1 MSAKINNTV
10 KENTKIEN
18 TKFVFGLPELPQLL
32 DYTTEQFNCKG
43 CENLCLIS
51 ELDFKNTITVE
62 THNYASLQKNNQKF
76 FTGNK
81 CEKVYTN
88 KGKNNAKGD
97 NHYNFKLKLLNSFI
111 KQKSPQNRITVGIP
125 RALNMYENFPFWS
138 ELFFHCGINVV
149 VSRPST
155 FKQYEKG
162 IGTVMSDNI
171 CFPAKL
177 VHGHIYDLLE
187 MKVDRIFF
195 PFVVYETKEHPS
207 VANSF
212 NCPVVTGYAEVIKS
226 SIDTAE
232 KFNVPLD
239 SPTINFEDE
248 VLLKKACYE
257 YLKKLANT
265 TVKGRMQYAP
275 TNPQCNDRRGV
286 LHTPFKFNK
295 NIFDIAF
302 EKAFKKF
309 EEFRNSLKQNCI
321 KIFEKA
327 VAENRTVIMVA
338 GRPYHTDQLIQ
349 HKLTD
354 MISEFGVDII
364 SDDLI
369 RNDDYL
375 QFSELN
381 TVSQW
386 TYTNRIMRAAQ
397 FVGQTETDMHFIE
410 ITSFGCGPDAFV
422 VDEVSEILKSYGKTF
437 TLLKVD
443 DVSNIGSLKL
453 RVRSLLES
461 LKFKNATE
469 PEKYKL
475 KQTPNYKK
483 SDKNKTILAPFFSE
497 FYSPFVKTFFE
508 MMGYK
513 FVNLPPSC
521 EKSIEYGL
529 KYANNEICYPATLV
543 IGDIIRALE
552 SGEWNLNEIV
562 IGMTQTGGQCRA
574 TNYIMLIKKALLSAG
589 YEDIP
594 VISIAF
600 ADDMQNQQE
609 FILDYKPFVKT
620 AMFAM
625 LYADS
630 ISKMYYSAAAH
641 EKKIRN
647 EKLEIRNGGKGG
659 KGEQTSP
666 LQNDAS
672 VGAGSAC
679 PTTQS
684 DPHSA
689 QSDRHCAQSDRHC
702 EQSEAI
708 QNFKNN
714 NKNTVDCFG
723 SRLAMTGT
731 GVTNGTVGARHAV
744 PLLSQSIQL
753 RDKYISEVQEFVK
766 QKDIKGILKLLHS
779 ATEDFNSIIDITKN
793 PPKIGIVGEIYV
805 KYNSIGHKNVV
816 NWLVEQGVEVVMPPI
831 LSFFIQYFVNRK
843 VNIRENLNRKKLFDG
858 FYPWAIKKVI
868 DSAIKQV
875 EKIASNYKLWMPFG
889 DIEAEAKEAEK
900 IITLATQFGEG
911 WLIPAEISNFN
922 KHGIQNVVSL
932 QPFGCIAN
940 HIISKGIEKR
950 IKSFY
955 PRMNLL
961 FLDFD
966 SGVSDVNVHNRL
978 HFMISQSQA

>member
-1 MSAKINNTV
+1 MTKDINEKKSTV
-10 KENTKIEN
+10 ENSTAITKNKAEKN
-18 TKFVFGLPELPQLL
+18 EKFVFGMAELPKLL
-32 DYTTEQFNCKG
+32 EYSTEQFNCKG

-51 ELDFKNTITVE
+51 KLTFTSEK
-62 THNYASLQKNNQKF
+62 SF

-88 KGKNNAKGD
+88 KGKNAQKGD
-97 NHYNFKLKLLNSFI
+97 NHYNFKLKQLNNFI
-111 KQKSPQNRITVGIP
+111 KPKIEKNHLTVGIP

-138 ELFFHCGINVV
+138 ELFAECGINVV
-149 VSRPST
+149 FSRPST

-162 IGTVMSDNI
+162 IGSVMSDNI

-177 VHGHIYDLLE
+177 MHGHIHDLLE
-187 MKVDRIFF
+187 MKVNRIFF
-195 PFVVYETKEHPS
+195 PFVVYEKKEHPS

-226 SIDTAE
+226 SIDTATR
-232 KFNVPLD
+232 FNVPFD
-239 SPTINFEDE
+239 SPAINFEDE

-257 YLKKLANT
+257 YL
-265 TVKGRMQYAP
+265 Q
-275 TNPQCNDRRGV
+275 
-286 LHTPFKFNK
+286 KFQISRK
-295 NIFDIAF
+295 IFEKAF
-302 EKAFKKF
+302 EKATQKF
-309 EEFRNSLKQNCI
+309 DEFRNNLKQNCV

-354 MISEFGVDII
+354 MIAEFGVDVI

-369 RNDDYL
+369 RSDDYSK
-375 QFSELN
+375 FSELN

-386 TYTNRIMRAAQ
+386 SYTNRIMRAAQ

-475 KQTPNYKK
+475 KQTPQYRA
-483 SDKNKTILAPFFSE
+483 SDKTKTILVPFFSE

-513 FVNLPPSC
+513 FVNLPPSD

-543 IGDIIRALE
+543 IGDVIRALE
-552 SGEWNLNEIV
+552 SGDWNLDDIV

-589 YEDIP
+589 YEHIP

-600 ADDMQNQQE
+600 DDDMQNQQE
-609 FILDYKPFVKT
+609 FILDYKPLVRT
-620 AMFAM
+620 AIFAA

-630 ISKMYYSAAAH
+630 ISKIYYSAAAH
-641 EKKIRN
+641 EKQ
-647 EKLEIRNGGKGG
+647 KG
-659 KGEQTSP
+659 Q
-666 LQNDAS
+666 
-672 VGAGSAC
+672 
-679 PTTQS
+679 
-684 DPHSA
+684 
-689 QSDRHCAQSDRHC
+689 
-702 EQSEAI
+702 AI
-708 QNFKNN
+708 
-714 NKNTVDCFG
+714 
-723 SRLAMTGT
+723 A
-731 GVTNGTVGARHAV
+731 
-744 PLLSQSIQL
+744 L
-753 RDKYISEVQEFVK
+753 RDKYIGEVQKCVRQRNVK
-766 QKDIKGILKLLHS
+766 EMLELLRL
-779 ATEDFNSIIDITKN
+779 ATEDFNSVIDTTKN

-816 NWLVEQGVEVVMPPI
+816 NWLVEQDVEVVMPPI

-843 VNIRENLNRKKLFDG
+843 VNIRENLERKKLFDD
-858 FYPWAIKKVI
+858 FYPLIIRKFIDGAIKKV
-868 DSAIKQV
+868 S
-875 EKIASNYKLWMPFG
+875 KIAANYKLWMPFG
-889 DIEAEAKEAEK
+889 DIDEEAREAEK

-922 KHGIQNVVSL
+922 KHNIQNVVSL

-940 HIISKGIEKR
+940 HIISKGIEKK

-955 PRMNLL
+955 PQMNLL

-978 HFMISQSQA
+978 HFMIKNAHSQLG

>member
-1 MSAKINNTV
+1 MLPKQNEFNNVEKTEKIQET
-10 KENTKIEN
+10 IEN
-18 TKFVFGLPELPQLL
+18 FVFGLPELPQLL
-32 DYTTEQFNCKG
+32 EYSTEQFNCQG

-51 ELDFKNTITVE
+51 KLTFTSGK
-62 THNYASLQKNNQKF
+62 SF

-88 KGKNNAKGD
+88 KGKDNAKGD
-97 NHYNFKLKLLNSFI
+97 NHYNFKLKQLNSFI
-111 KQKSPQNRITVGIP
+111 KPKSEKNHITIGIP

-138 ELFFHCGINVV
+138 ELLAECGINVV
-149 VSRPST
+149 LSRPST

-162 IGTVMSDNI
+162 IGSVMSDNI

-177 VHGHIYDLLE
+177 VHGHIHDLLE
-187 MKVDRIFF
+187 MHVSRIFF
-195 PFVVYETKEHPS
+195 PFVVYEKKEHPN

-226 SIDTAE
+226 SIDTAAR
-232 KFNVPLD
+232 FNVPFD
-239 SPTINFEDE
+239 SPAINFEDE
-248 VLLKKACYE
+248 VLLKKACYQ
-257 YLKKLANT
+257 YLKK
-265 TVKGRMQYAP
+265 
-275 TNPQCNDRRGV
+275 
-286 LHTPFKFNK
+286 FKISQSVFNS
-295 NIFDIAF
+295 AF
-302 EKAFKKF
+302 EKAFHKF

-327 VAENRTVIMVA
+327 VAENRTLIMVA

-354 MISEFGVDII
+354 MIADFGVDVI

-369 RNDDYL
+369 RSDDYAK
-375 QFSELN
+375 FTELN

-469 PEKYKL
+469 PEQYKL
-475 KQTPNYKK
+475 KQTPHYNRA
-483 SDKNKTILAPFFSE
+483 SDKKKTILAPFFSE
-497 FYSPFVKTFFE
+497 FYSPFVRTFFE

-513 FVNLPPSC
+513 FINLPPSD

-543 IGDIIRALE
+543 IGDVIRALE
-552 SGEWNLNEIV
+552 SGEWDLNDIV

-574 TNYIMLIKKALLSAG
+574 TNYIMLIKKALLAAG
-589 YEDIP
+589 YEHIP

-600 ADDMQNQQE
+600 DDAMQNQQE
-609 FILDYKPFVKT
+609 FVLDYKPLAKT
-620 AMFAM
+620 AIFAA

-630 ISKMYYSAAAH
+630 ISKIYYSAAAH
-641 EKKIRN
+641 EKQ
-647 EKLEIRNGGKGG
+647 KG
-659 KGEQTSP
+659 Q
-666 LQNDAS
+666 
-672 VGAGSAC
+672 
-679 PTTQS
+679 
-684 DPHSA
+684 
-689 QSDRHCAQSDRHC
+689 
-702 EQSEAI
+702 AI
-708 QNFKNN
+708 
-714 NKNTVDCFG
+714 
-723 SRLAMTGT
+723 A
-731 GVTNGTVGARHAV
+731 
-744 PLLSQSIQL
+744 L
-753 RDKYISEVQEFVK
+753 RDKYIDEVQKYVQQRNRNGMLE
-766 QKDIKGILKLLHS
+766 LLHK
-779 ATEDFNSIIDITKN
+779 ATEDFNSVIDVTKN

-816 NWLVEQGVEVVMPPI
+816 NWLVEQNIEVVMPPI

-843 VNIRENLNRKKLFDG
+843 VNIRENLDRKKLFDN
-858 FYPWAIKKVI
+858 FYPMIIKKVI
-868 DSAIKQV
+868 DGAINKV
-875 EKIASNYKLWMPFG
+875 SKVASNYKLWMPFG
-889 DIEAEAKEAEK
+889 DIDEEAREAEK

-922 KHGIQNVVSL
+922 KHNIQNVVSL

-940 HIISKGIEKR
+940 HIISKGIEKK

-955 PRMNLL
+955 PKMNLL

-978 HFMISQSQA
+978 HFMIKNAQEHSLEQVEARA

>member
-1 MSAKINNTV
+1 
-10 KENTKIEN
+10 
-18 TKFVFGLPELPQLL
+18 LPELPHFL

-51 ELDFKNTITVE
+51 KLTFNDISTVGAGVKPAP
-62 THNYASLQKNNQKF
+62 TTKVQADPAPTNKF

-88 KGKNNAKGD
+88 KGKNTQKGD
-97 NHYNFKLKLLNSFI
+97 NHYDFKLKLLNSFI
-111 KQKSPQNRITVGIP
+111 KPVKPSTVGALHATPLQKHPITVGIP

-138 ELFFHCGINVV
+138 ELFYECGINVV

-177 VHGHIYDLLE
+177 MHGHIYDLLE
-187 MKVDRIFF
+187 MKVARIFF

-212 NCPVVTGYAEVIKS
+212 NCPVVTGYAEVLKS
-226 SIDTAE
+226 SIDTAT
-232 KFNVPLD
+232 KFNIPLD
-239 SPTINFEDE
+239 SPTINFDDE

-257 YLKKLANT
+257 YLKQLADT
-265 TVKGRMQYAP
+265 TVKGRKQYAP
-275 TNPQCNDRRGV
+275 TNNADRRGV
-286 LHTPFKFNK
+286 SHTPFKFNK
-295 NIFDIAF
+295 EIFENAF
-302 EKAFKKF
+302 EKALKKF
-309 EEFRNSLKQNCI
+309 QEFRNSLKQNCI
-321 KIFEKA
+321 RIFEKA

-354 MISEFGVDII
+354 MISEFGVDVI

-369 RNDDYL
+369 RDDDYSN
-375 QFSELN
+375 FSELN

-386 TYTNRIMRAAQ
+386 SYTNRIMRAAQ

-422 VDEVSEILKSYGKTF
+422 VDEVGEILKSYGKTF

-475 KQTPNYKK
+475 KQTPQFRA
-483 SDKNKTILAPFFSE
+483 SDRNKTILAPFFSE
-497 FYSPFVKTFFE
+497 FYSPFVQTFFE

-513 FVNLPPSC
+513 YITLPPSD

-543 IGDIIRALE
+543 IGDVIRELKNIENGQA
-552 SGEWNLNEIV
+552 SGDWDLNNIV
-562 IGMTQTGGQCRA
+562 ICMTQTGGQCRA

-589 YEDIP
+589 YENIP

-600 ADDMQNQQE
+600 DDDLQNQQE
-609 FILDYKPFVKT
+609 FILDYKPLAKT
-620 AMFAM
+620 AIFAA

-641 EKKIRN
+641 EENNTSPYPLK
-647 EKLEIRNGGKGG
+647 
-659 KGEQTSP
+659 KGE
-666 LQNDAS
+666 LV
-672 VGAGSAC
+672 VG
-679 PTTQS
+679 T
-684 DPHSA
+684 
-689 QSDRHCAQSDRHC
+689 
-702 EQSEAI
+702 
-708 QNFKNN
+708 
-714 NKNTVDCFG
+714 
-723 SRLAMTGT
+723 RLA
-731 GVTNGTVGARHAV
+731 VSDIERARQAV
-744 PLLSQSIQL
+744 SLHSPFLRGQGDATKSKSLAL
-753 RDKYISEVQEFVK
+753 RDKYISEVQPLVK
-766 QKDIKGILKLLHS
+766 QKNIKAILKLLHS
-779 ATEDFNSIIDITKN
+779 ATEDFNSIIDTTKN

-816 NWLVEQGVEVVMPPI
+816 NWLVEQNVEVVMPPI

-843 VNIRENLNRKKLFDG
+843 VNIRENLERKKLFDG
-858 FYPWAIKKVI
+858 IYPMLIKKVI
-868 DSAIKQV
+868 DSSIKKV

-889 DIEAEAKEAEK
+889 DIDEEAKEAEK
-900 IITLATQFGEG
+900 IISLATQFGEG
-911 WLIPAEISNFN
+911 WLIPAEIFNFD
-922 KHGIQNVVSL
+922 KHGVQNVVSL

-940 HIISKGIEKR
+940 HIISKGIEKK
-950 IKSFY
+950 IKQHY
-955 PRMNLL
+955 IRRWGLT
-961 FLDFD
+961 
-966 SGVSDVNVHNRL
+966 RR
-978 HFMISQSQA
+978 